1 MCGIVGFL
9 NLKNQKFS
17 FDPLNV
23 IKEMINQVKSRGP
36 DFQDFW
42 CDQKSR
48 IYLGHSRLAII
59 DLNKRSN
66 QPIHS
71 KNNKWTII
79 FNGEIYNYEE
89 LKSNFEDN
97 EELHG
102 DTGVLIALIEKYGF
116 EIAIKKIQG
125 MFAIA
130 AWDNSTG
137 KLFLTRDRIGEKP
150 LYYSIDNEL
159 ISFASNINSLKMI
172 PNKNFKICK
181 QATKFYFKLN
191 YIPKTKSIYENI
203 FKILPGN
210 YLEFDTRSK
219 SHKVKSYWN
228 LNDSLNFSEKDDI
241 LSLTNN
247 VLNYSVE
254 RQLVSDVEVGT
265 FLSGG
270 IDSSLITA
278 ISKNF
283 LGDKLKT
290 FTLGNE
296 DYNFDESQRAK
307 DISNFLGIEN
317 LNYTPTKNDVLNT
330 INDLP
335 KIYGEPFGDSSQIP
349 AILISKFAKNYVKVV
364 LSGDG
369 GDELFGGYNRYRY
382 FHTIYPKLKRVPN
395 YLLKNLGS
403 LLKNMDP
410 HLIDRIIKA
419 INLFLPS
426 SQKKYNFGY
435 STNKFGR
442 LLECNNYSDSFFSLI
457 CNPIDSR
464 DIFIDQNN
472 SELDSDI
479 EINNIQDV
487 IKHDLLNYLPDDILC
502 KVDRASMAYG
512 LEVRAPFI
520 DIEVVEFSQKI
531 PLDLKL
537 KNGKQKYILKELLK
551 KHLPEKI
558 FEGQKRGFSVPISSW
573 LKNDLRELLLD
584 YSKKN
589 IILDQNI
596 FNFEAINMI
605 IEDHL
610 KEKRSNEKFLW
621 SYLVFQIWYFQNK

>member
-17 FDPLNV
+17 FDPLSV

-42 CDQKSR
+42 HDQNNKVF
-48 IYLGHSRLAII
+48 LGHTRLAII

-71 KNNKWTII
+71 KDKKWTII
-79 FNGEIYNYEE
+79 FNGEIYNFEE
-89 LKSNFEDN
+89 LKSLFNDK

-102 DTGVLIALIEKYGF
+102 DTGVLIALIEKFGF
-116 EIAIKKIQG
+116 EIAIKKIHG

-130 AWDNSTG
+130 AWDNSKG

-159 ISFASNINSLKMI
+159 LSFASNINSLKMI

-181 QATKFYFKLN
+181 EATNFYFKLN
-191 YIPKTKSIYENI
+191 YIPKKKSIYENI

-210 YLEFDTRSK
+210 YLEFDTKVK
-219 SHKVKSYWN
+219 SHKIKNYWN
-228 LNDSLNFSEKDDI
+228 FNDSLNFTENDDI
-241 LSLTNN
+241 LSLTDN
-247 VLNYSVE
+247 VLNNSVE

-270 IDSSLITA
+270 VDSSLITA

-290 FTLGNE
+290 FTLGNQ
-296 DYNFDESQRAK
+296 DPNFDESQRAK
-307 DISNFLGIEN
+307 DVSNFLGFEN
-317 LNYTPTKNDVLNT
+317 LNYIPIKNDVLNT
-330 INDLP
+330 IYDLP

-349 AILISKFAKNYVKVV
+349 TILISKFAKNYVKVV

-382 FHTIYPKLKRVPN
+382 FQSIYPKLKLVPN
-395 YLLKNLGS
+395 YFLKKFGFM
-403 LLKNMDP
+403 LKHMNP
-410 HLIDRIIKA
+410 NLIDRVVMR
-419 INLFLPS
+419 INQILPS
-426 SQKKYNFGY
+426 SQKKYNYGY
-435 STNKFGR
+435 SINKFGR
-442 LLECNNYSDSFFSLI
+442 LLECNNYKDSFFNLI
-457 CNPIDSR
+457 CNQIDNR
-464 DIFIDQNN
+464 DIFIDQNI
-472 SELDSDI
+472 SELEPDI

-512 LEVRAPFI
+512 LEARAPFV
-520 DIEVVEFSQKI
+520 DKEVVEFAQKI
-531 PLDLKL
+531 PIDLKL
-537 KNGKQKYILKELLK
+537 KHGKQKYILKELLK

-573 LKNDLRELLLD
+573 LKNELKELLMD

-596 FNFEAINMI
+596 FNFKTINMI